1 MYKTEFE
8 TMELDQ
14 QLNYVNTRLQTGES
28 IRTISTDLKLNKS
41 TISDLFKKN
50 GFNYN
55 VATRQY
61 ISNVIKSTAQ
71 TKIVDHKASPV
82 KESIFEIPI
91 KTKKKITKKVF
102 NVVMELDLVDRL
114 DHICNEKG
122 YSRNQLINYIVE
134 TFVNNIK

>member
-1 MYKTEFE
+1 MYMEFSIE
-8 TMELDQ
+8 EVI
-14 QLNYVNTRLQTGES
+14 NINSRLSNGEN

-50 GFNYN
+50 GYIYN
-55 VATRQY
+55 STTRQY
-61 ISNVIKSTAQ
+61 VSIEDKPTTQ
-71 TKIVDHKASPV
+71 TKKVANKTSLV
-82 KESIFEIPI
+82 KEDIFKIPT
-91 KTKKKITKKVF
+91 KTKKKITKKAF
-102 NVVMELDLVDRL
+102 NVVMELSLVDKL

>member
-1 MYKTEFE
+1 MEFSIE
-8 TMELDQ
+8 E
-14 QLNYVNTRLQTGES
+14 VNKVNNRLSKGES

-50 GFNYN
+50 GYIYN
-55 VATRQY
+55 STTRQY
-61 ISNVIKSTAQ
+61 VSIEDKPTTQ
-71 TKIVDHKASPV
+71 TKKVANKTSLV
-82 KESIFEIPI
+82 KEDIFKIPT
-91 KTKKKITKKVF
+91 KTKKKITKKAF
-102 NVVMELDLVDRL
+102 NVVMELSLVDKL